1 VSPTQVVDYVN
12 QIADALDYVH
22 SKNLVH
28 RDIKPANLLVGKKP
42 NGEEKVLV
50 GDFGL
55 AQVFQNTTSR
65 RTQDDRGGTFAYMAP
80 EQMLG
85 RPCKESDQYALGVV
99 VYQWLSGNL
108 PFRGTVYEIMAQ
120 HIMSPPE
127 PIPGISQQIQDV
139 VFRAL
144 AKKPDERFENVTAFA
159 QAFERA
165 CRGSS
170 PSERREEASAS
181 RSRCNRDQERPEF
194 ASEQQELQKEVK
206 AHCESGEQHRR
217 AGRYEEALAEFN

>member
-1 VSPTQVVDYVN
+1 
-12 QIADALDYVH
+12 
-22 SKNLVH
+22 
-28 RDIKPANLLVGKKP
+28 
-42 NGEEKVLV
+42 
-50 GDFGL
+50 
-55 AQVFQNTTSR
+55 
-65 RTQDDRGGTFAYMAP
+65 MAP
-80 EQMLG
+80 EQMQ
-85 RPCKESDQYALGVV
+85 RKPCKESDQYALGVV

-108 PFRGTVYEIMAQ
+108 PFQGTVPEMMAQ

-159 QAFERA
+159 QALERA

-170 PSERREEASAS
+170 PSERQEEASAS
-181 RSRCNRDQERPEF
+181 RSRRNRDLERPEF
-194 ASEQQELQKEVK
+194 ASEKQELQKEVK

-217 AGRYEEALAEFN
+217 AGRHQEALAELEPVFALDKNNTFALVSRGQTYQAMGKNKEALADYNKALALDSSLDWIKTTRDELRQRMSGKREK